1 MLFSLVLLTA
11 IALVLGFTLSLVC
24 NAVIEGEEHDVG
36 TSIGIVVTWTVAVFG
51 VEYALRNIDWL
62 SIGIPGLYTAA
73 SIAASFLILALL
85 LKLILTATI
94 KQAALIALIYS
105 IVMAAI
111 GWGLRSCLTP
121 AG

>member
-1 MLFSLVLLTA
+1 MFFGLLLLTA

-36 TSIGIVVTWTVAVFG
+36 TSIGIVITWNIAVLGVDFG
-51 VEYALRNIDWL
+51 LRNIDWL

-73 SIAASFLILALL
+73 STLASFVILAVL
-85 LKLILTATI
+85 LKLIITATI

-105 IVMAAI
+105 IVLAVI
-111 GWGLRSCLTP
+111 SWGLRSCLTP
-121 AG
+121 EA